1 MRVTPIAPDLAV
13 LRYTNGL
20 MAKIDMVRNL
30 GVVAHIDAGKTTV
43 SERFLFHSGKIHKVG
58 EVHDGETEMDWMEQE
73 RERGITIT
81 AAATTFEWKKHE
93 IHLID
98 TPGHVDFTI
107 EVERSLRVLDG
118 AVVVFCGVA
127 GVQPQS
133 ETVWHQADKFKVP
146 RLAFINKLD
155 RIGASFQ
162 GAVADI
168 KERLG
173 ANAVPI
179 QLPIGTEDAF
189 SGAIDLVRMKA
200 HMFTGDVT
208 DTPEIVEIPSDLA
221 ASAADARDQMIQS
234 LADLDDAIAVPYL
247 EGQEITVAMLD
258 AAIRKATIAV
268 KMVPVLGGTALR
280 NKGIHPLLDA
290 VIAYLPSP
298 ADVPPVSG
306 VDPRNTT
313 ERLTRAPKNNE
324 PFAALAFKIAMDEGR
339 KVVFMRVFSGSVEA
353 GHEVLNV
360 RTNKKE
366 KIARLFQLHA
376 NKRERLEK
384 AVAGEI
390 VAVAGLKDATT
401 GDTLCDP
408 KSPILLERIDTYEPV
423 ISQAIE
429 AENQSAKERLDF
441 ALAKMSDEDPT
452 FRFNEDPDT
461 GQTLIRGM
469 GELHLEII
477 VDRMKRE
484 YGVQARAGKPQ
495 VVYRETILG
504 EGDGHAVFERDMKEQ
519 MIYGEAKCH
528 VRGRPRGTGMEFKKA
543 LPASAILPS
552 HIVES
557 AMQGLKD
564 AASSGPDGYPLEDVE
579 VTLTALVLKEGSNGE
594 IGSRA
599 AAAEAFRRAVQSA
612 KPSRLEPIMA
622 VEVTVDDEFLGAVIG
637 DLTQRKGNVQDVG
650 ARGVKRVVAAHVAL
664 RNMFG
669 YSTRLRSLTEGRATF
684 SMQFHAYD
692 TLQSA

>member
-1 MRVTPIAPDLAV
+1 
-13 LRYTNGL
+13 
-20 MAKIDMVRNL
+20 MAKIDLVRNL

-146 RLAFINKLD
+146 RLAFVNKLD
-155 RIGASFQ
+155 RVGASFP
-162 GAVADI
+162 AVVADI
-168 KERLG
+168 RERLG
-173 ANAVPI
+173 ANAVPV
-179 QLPIGTEDAF
+179 QLPIGTEDTF
-189 SGAIDLVRMKA
+189 SGCVDLVTMKA
-200 HMFTGDVT
+200 IMFSGDVT
-208 DTPEIVEIPSDLA
+208 EAPEVADIPGDVA
-221 ASAADARDQMIQS
+221 AAAADARDQMIQS
-234 LADLDDAIAVPYL
+234 LADLDDGIAAKYL
-247 EGQEITVAMLD
+247 DGQEISEAEIKSV
-258 AAIRKATIAV
+258 IRKATINV
-268 KMVPVLGGTALR
+268 KMIPVLAGTALR

-290 VIAYLPSP
+290 VIDYLPSP
-298 ADVPPVSG
+298 ADVPPVTG
-306 VDPRNTT
+306 VDPRSTT
-313 ERLTRAPKNNE
+313 EKLTRAPKNNE

-339 KVVFMRVFSGSVEA
+339 KVVFMRIFSGMVEA
-353 GHEVLNV
+353 GAEVLNV

-366 KIARLFQLHA
+366 KVARLFRIHA
-376 NKRERLEK
+376 QKRERLDK
-384 AVAGEI
+384 GVAGEI
-390 VAVAGLKDATT
+390 VAAAGLKDATT
-401 GDTLCDP
+401 GDTICDP
-408 KSPILLERIDTYEPV
+408 KAPILLERIDTYEPV

-429 AENQSAKERLDF
+429 AENQAAKERLDF
-441 ALAKMSDEDPT
+441 ALGKMVEEDPT
-452 FRFNEDPDT
+452 FRVKEDTDT
-461 GQTLIRGM
+461 GQTIISGM

-495 VVYRETILG
+495 VVYRETVLSAG
-504 EGDGHAVFERDMKEQ
+504 EGTAEFERDLKEQ
-519 MIYGEAKCH
+519 AIYGMATCK
-528 VRGRPRGTGMEFKKA
+528 VQGRPRGSGMEFKKA
-543 LPASAILPS
+543 LPAGTLLPPN
-552 HIVES
+552 IIE
-557 AMQGLKD
+557 AGMQGLRD

-579 VTLTALVLKEGSNGE
+579 VTLTALTIKEGANAE
-594 IGSRA
+594 IGCRA
-599 AAAEAFRRAVQSA
+599 AAAEAFRRAVQGA
-612 KPSRLEPIMA
+612 NPSRLEPIMA

-637 DLTQRKGNVQDVG
+637 DLNQRRGQVQDVG
-650 ARGVKRVVAAHVAL
+650 SRGVKRVVQALVAL

>member
-1 MRVTPIAPDLAV
+1 
-13 LRYTNGL
+13 
-20 MAKIDMVRNL
+20 MAKIDLVRNL

-155 RIGASFQ
+155 RVGASFP
-162 GAVADI
+162 AVVADI
-168 KERLG
+168 RERLG

-179 QLPIGTEDAF
+179 QLPIGTEDQF
-189 SGAIDLVRMKA
+189 RGCIDLVTMKA
-200 HMFTGDVT
+200 IMFSGDVT
-208 DTPEIVEIPSDLA
+208 EVPDIEEIPADLK
-221 ASAADARDQMIQS
+221 ASAADARDQMIQA
-234 LADLDDAIAVPYL
+234 LADLDDGIAAKYL
-247 EGQEITVAMLD
+247 EGQDIPEAEIKAV
-258 AAIRKATIAV
+258 IRKATINV
-268 KMVPVLGGTALR
+268 KMIPVLAGTALR

-290 VIAYLPSP
+290 VLDYLPSP
-298 ADVPPVSG
+298 ADVPPVTG
-306 VDPRNTT
+306 VDPRNTA
-313 ERLTRAPKNNE
+313 EKLTRAPKNNE

-339 KVVFMRVFSGSVEA
+339 KVVFLRIFSGMTEPGVEL
-353 GHEVLNV
+353 LNV

-366 KIARLFQLHA
+366 KIARLFRIHA
-376 NKRERLEK
+376 NKRERLDK

-401 GDTLCDP
+401 GDTICDP

-429 AENQSAKERLDF
+429 AENQAAKERLDF
-441 ALAKMSDEDPT
+441 ALGKMSDEDPT
-452 FRFNEDPDT
+452 FRVKEDTDT
-461 GQTLIRGM
+461 GQTIISGM

-495 VVYRETILG
+495 VVYRETVLG
-504 EGDGHAVFERDMKEQ
+504 TGEATAEFERDLKEQ
-519 MIYGEAKCH
+519 QIYGSASCK
-528 VRGRPRGTGMEFKKA
+528 VVGRSRGAGMEFKKA
-543 LPASAILPS
+543 LPLSTMLPEN
-552 HIVES
+552 IVQ
-557 AMQGLKD
+557 AGMQGLRD

-579 VTLTALVLKEGSNGE
+579 VTLTGLAIREGANGE
-594 IGSRA
+594 IGCRA

-612 KPSRLEPIMA
+612 HPSRLEPIMA
-622 VEVTVDDEFLGAVIG
+622 VEVTTDDEFLGGVIG
-637 DLTQRKGNVQDVG
+637 DLNQRRGHVQDVSSRG
-650 ARGVKRVVAAHVAL
+650 AKRVVQAHVPL

-669 YSTRLRSLTEGRATF
+669 YSTRLRSLSEGRATF
-684 SMQFHAYD
+684 SMQPHSYD

>member
-1 MRVTPIAPDLAV
+1 
-13 LRYTNGL
+13 
-20 MAKIDMVRNL
+20 MAKIDLVRNL

-133 ETVWHQADKFKVP
+133 ETVWHQADKFRVP
-146 RLAFINKLD
+146 RVAFINKLD
-155 RIGASFQ
+155 RIGASFP
-162 GAVADI
+162 GVVADI
-168 KERLG
+168 RERLG
-173 ANAVPI
+173 ANAVPV
-179 QLPIGTEDAF
+179 QLPIGSEDGF
-189 SGAIDLVRMKA
+189 SGCIDLVRMKA
-200 HMFTGDVT
+200 IMFTGDVT
-208 DTPEIVEIPSDLA
+208 DVPDVVDIPADLA
-221 ASAADARDQMIQS
+221 AQAADARDQMIQS
-234 LADLDDAIAVPYL
+234 IADLDDAIAMKYL
-247 EGQEITVAMLD
+247 EGQDITVAELD

-268 KMVPVLGGTALR
+268 KMVPVFGGTALR
-280 NKGIHPLLDA
+280 NKGIHPLLDG
-290 VIAYLPSP
+290 VISYLPSP
-298 ADVPPVSG
+298 ADVPPVTG
-306 VDPRNTT
+306 VDPRNTS
-313 ERLTRAPKNNE
+313 EKLVRAPKNNE

-339 KVVFMRVFSGSVEA
+339 KVVFMRVFSGMIESGA
-353 GHEVLNV
+353 EVLNV
-360 RTNKKE
+360 RTGKKE

-376 NKRERLEK
+376 NKRERLDK

-401 GDTLCDP
+401 GDTVCDP
-408 KSPILLERIDTYEPV
+408 KSPVLLERIDTYEPV

-441 ALAKMSDEDPT
+441 ALGKMADEDPT
-452 FRFNEDPDT
+452 FRYDEDKDT

-495 VVYRETILG
+495 VVYRETVLG
-504 EGDGHAVFERDMKEQ
+504 EAEGHAVFERSIGTSGKEQ
-519 MIYGEAKCH
+519 EIYGDASCH
-528 VRGRPRGTGMEFKKA
+528 VRGRARASGMEFKNA
-543 LPASAILPS
+543 LPAGSLLPE
-552 HIVES
+552 HIVQA
-557 AMQGLKD
+557 AMQGLRD

-579 VTLTALVLKEGSNGE
+579 VTLTKVTLKDGANGE
-594 IGSRA
+594 IGARA
-599 AAAEAFRRAVQSA
+599 AAAEAFRRAVHA
-612 KPSRLEPIMA
+612 ATPSRLEPIMA
-622 VEVTVDDEFLGAVIG
+622 VEVTVDDEYLGAVIG
-637 DLTQRKGNVQDVG
+637 DLNQRRGHVQDVG
-650 ARGVKRVVAAHVAL
+650 ARGAKRLVAAHVAL

-692 TLQSA
+692 TLQAA

>member
-1 MRVTPIAPDLAV
+1 
-13 LRYTNGL
+13 

-118 AVVVFCGVA
+118 CVVVFCGVA

-146 RLAFINKLD
+146 RLAFVNKLD
-155 RIGASFQ
+155 RVGASFP
-162 GAVADI
+162 AVIADI
-168 KERLG
+168 KDRLG
-173 ANAVPI
+173 ANAVAI
-179 QLPIGTEDAF
+179 QMPIGNEDAF
-189 SGAIDLVRMKA
+189 SGCVDLVTMKA
-200 HMFTGDVT
+200 IMFSGDVT
-208 DTPEIVEIPSDLA
+208 ETPDIEPIPADLA
-221 ASAADARDQMIQS
+221 ASAADARDQMIQA
-234 LADLDDAIAVPYL
+234 LADLDDNIAAKYL
-247 EGQEITVAMLD
+247 DGQDITEAEIKAC
-258 AAIRKATIAV
+258 IRKSTLAV
-268 KMVPVLGGTALR
+268 KMIPVLAGTALR

-290 VIAYLPSP
+290 VIDYLPSP
-298 ADVPPVSG
+298 ADVPPVTG

-324 PFAALAFKIAMDEGR
+324 PFSALAFKIAMDEGR
-339 KVVFMRVFSGSVEA
+339 KVVFMRIFSGMVEA
-353 GHEVLNV
+353 GGEVLNV

-366 KIARLFQLHA
+366 KVARLFHVHA

-384 AVAGEI
+384 GVAGEI
-390 VAVAGLKDATT
+390 VVAAGLKDATT
-401 GDTLCDP
+401 GDTICDP

-429 AENQSAKERLDF
+429 AENQAAKERLDL
-441 ALAKMSDEDPT
+441 ALSKMGEEDPT
-452 FRFNEDPDT
+452 FRVKEDTDT
-461 GQTLIRGM
+461 GQTIISGM

-495 VVYRETILG
+495 VVYRETVLG
-504 EGDGHAVFERDMKEQ
+504 SSEGHAVFERDLKEQ
-519 MIYGEAKCH
+519 AIYGEATCK
-528 VRGRPRGTGMEFKKA
+528 VQGRQRGSGMEFKKA
-543 LPASAILPS
+543 LPAAAALLPP
-552 HIVES
+552 HIVE
-557 AMQGLKD
+557 AGMQGLRD

-579 VTLTALVLKEGSNGE
+579 VTLTNLVLKDGTNGE
-594 IGSRA
+594 IGARA
-599 AAAEAFRRAVQSA
+599 AAAEAFRRAVQGA
-612 KPSRLEPIMA
+612 HPSRLEPIMA
-622 VEVTVDDEFLGAVIG
+622 VEVTTDDEFMGGVIG
-637 DLTQRKGNVQDVG
+637 DLNQRRGQVQDVESRG
-650 ARGVKRVVAAHVAL
+650 AKRVVKAVVPL

-669 YSTRLRSLTEGRATF
+669 YSTKLRSLTEGRATF
-684 SMQFHAYD
+684 SMQAHSYD

>member
-1 MRVTPIAPDLAV
+1 
-13 LRYTNGL
+13 
-20 MAKIDMVRNL
+20 MAKIDQVRNL

-58 EVHDGETEMDWMEQE
+58 EVHDGETQMDWMEQE
-73 RERGITIT
+73 RQRGITIT

-155 RIGASFQ
+155 RIGASFPA
-162 GAVADI
+162 AVADI
-168 KERLG
+168 RERLG
-173 ANAVPI
+173 ANAVAI
-179 QLPIGTEDAF
+179 QMPIGTEDAF
-189 SGAIDLVRMKA
+189 SGVVDLVRMKA
-200 HMFTGDVT
+200 LMFSGEVT
-208 DTPEIVEIPSDLA
+208 DAPEVTDIPADLA
-221 ASAADARDQMIQS
+221 GPAADARDQMIQAI
-234 LADLDDAIAVPYL
+234 ADLDDAIAVKYL
-247 EGQEITVAMLD
+247 EGQELTPAELD
-258 AAIRKATIAV
+258 AALRKATIAV
-268 KMVPVLGGTALR
+268 KIVPVLCGTALR

-298 ADVPPVSG
+298 ADVPPVTG
-306 VDPRNTT
+306 VDPRNTD
-313 ERLTRAPKNNE
+313 EKLTRAPKNNE

-339 KVVFMRVFSGSVEA
+339 KVVFLRIFSGMIDA
-353 GHEVLNV
+353 GAEVLNV
-360 RTNKKE
+360 RTGKKE

-376 NKRERLEK
+376 NKRERLDR

-390 VAVAGLKDATT
+390 VAAAGLKDATT
-401 GDTLCDP
+401 GDTICDP

-429 AENQSAKERLDF
+429 AENAAAKERLDF
-441 ALAKMSDEDPT
+441 ALQKMVDEDPT
-452 FRFNEDPDT
+452 FRTHEDPDT

-477 VDRMKRE
+477 VDRMKKE

-495 VVYRETILG
+495 VVYRETVLAEG
-504 EGDGHAVFERDMKEQ
+504 EGHAVFERDMKEQ
-519 MIYGEAKCH
+519 AIYGEATCR
-528 VRGRPRGTGMEFKKA
+528 VRHRPRGSGMDFKKS
-543 LPASAILPS
+543 LPASTMLPDN
-552 HIVES
+552 IVQA
-557 AMQGLKD
+557 AMQGLRD

-579 VTLTALVLKEGSNGE
+579 VTLTGITLKEGANGE
-594 IGSRA
+594 IGARA
-599 AAAEAFRRAVQSA
+599 AAAEAFRRAVQTA
-612 KPSRLEPIMA
+612 QPSRLEPIMA
-622 VEVTVDDEFLGAVIG
+622 VEVTVDDEFMGAVIG
-637 DLTQRKGNVQDVG
+637 DLNQRRGHVQDVG
-650 ARGVKRVVAAHVAL
+650 TRGAKKLVTAHVPL

-669 YSTRLRSLTEGRATF
+669 YSTRVRSLTEGRATF
-684 SMQFHAYD
+684 SMQFHSYD
-692 TLQSA
+692 TLQQAS

>member
-1 MRVTPIAPDLAV
+1 
-13 LRYTNGL
+13 
-20 MAKIDMVRNL
+20 MAKIDLVRNL

-43 SERFLFHSGKIHKVG
+43 SERFLFHAGKIHKVG

-133 ETVWHQADKFKVP
+133 ETVWHQADKFRVP
-146 RLAFINKLD
+146 RLAFVNKLD
-155 RIGASFQ
+155 RIGASFP
-162 GAVADI
+162 AVVADI
-168 KERLG
+168 RERLG

-179 QLPIGTEDAF
+179 QLPIGSEDTF
-189 SGAIDLVRMKA
+189 SGVIDLVRMKA
-200 HMFTGDVT
+200 IMFTGDVT
-208 DTPEIVEIPSDLA
+208 DTPEVVDIPGELA
-221 ASAADARDQMIQS
+221 AVAADARDGMIQS
-234 LADLDDAIAVPYL
+234 LADLDDAIAVKYL
-247 EGQEITVAMLD
+247 AGHDLEVAELD
-258 AAIRKATIAV
+258 AAIRKATMGV

-298 ADVPPVSG
+298 ADLPPVTG
-306 VDPRNTT
+306 VDPRSLNSDKGA
-313 ERLTRAPKNNE
+313 EKLTRAPRNNE
-324 PFAALAFKIAMDEGR
+324 PFSALAFKIAMDEGR
-339 KVVFMRVFSGSVEA
+339 KVVFLRIFSGVLEA
-353 GHEVLNV
+353 GDEILNV
-360 RTNKKE
+360 RTNRKE
-366 KIARLFQLHA
+366 RVARLFRIHA
-376 NKRERLEK
+376 NKRERLDK

-390 VAVAGLKDATT
+390 VAAAGLKDATT
-401 GDTLCDP
+401 GDTVCDA
-408 KSPILLERIDTYEPV
+408 KAPILLERIDTYEPV

-429 AENQSAKERLDF
+429 ADNAAAKERLDF
-441 ALAKMSDEDPT
+441 ALGKMTDEDPT
-452 FRFNEDPDT
+452 FRVKEDPDT
-461 GQTLIRGM
+461 GQTLISGM

-495 VVYRETILG
+495 VVYRETVLG
-504 EGDGHAVFERDMKEQ
+504 EGEGHAVFERDLKDQ
-519 MIYGEAKCH
+519 AIYGEATCK
-528 VRGRPRGTGMEFKKA
+528 VRGRPRASGMDFKRA
-543 LPASAILPS
+543 LPAGAMLPDG
-552 HIVES
+552 IVQA
-557 AMQGLKD
+557 AMQGLRD

-579 VTLTALVLKEGSNGE
+579 VTLLGLALHEGADGE
-594 IGSRA
+594 IGCRA
-599 AAAEAFRRAVQSA
+599 AAAEAFRRAVLA
-612 KPSRLEPIMA
+612 ARPSRLEPIMA

-637 DLTQRKGNVQDVG
+637 DLNQRRGQVQDVG
-650 ARGVKRVVAAHVAL
+650 SRGAKRVIAALVPL

-684 SMQFHAYD
+684 SMLFHAYD
-692 TLQSA
+692 TLQAA

>member
-1 MRVTPIAPDLAV
+1 
-13 LRYTNGL
+13 

-43 SERFLFHSGKIHKVG
+43 SERFLFHAGKIHKVG

-155 RIGASFQ
+155 RIGASFP
-162 GAVADI
+162 AVVDDI
-168 KERLG
+168 RERLG
-173 ANAVPI
+173 ANAVAV
-179 QLPIGTEDAF
+179 QLPIGAEDAF
-189 SGAIDLVRMKA
+189 DGCIDLVRQKA
-200 HMFTGDVT
+200 MMFTGDVT
-208 DTPEIVEIPSDLA
+208 EEPEVVDIPTELVE
-221 ASAADARDQMIQS
+221 SAADARDKMIQAI
-234 LADLDDAIAVPYL
+234 ADLDDAIAVKYL
-247 EGQEITVAMLD
+247 DGQDITAAELD

-268 KMVPVLGGTALR
+268 KMVPVLAGTALR

-290 VIAYLPSP
+290 VLAYLPSP
-298 ADVPPVSG
+298 ADVPPVTG
-306 VDPRNTT
+306 VDPRTINTEKGA
-313 ERLTRAPKNNE
+313 ERITRAPKNNE
-324 PFAALAFKIAMDEGR
+324 PFSALAFKIAMDEGR
-339 KVVFMRVFSGSVEA
+339 KVVFLRLFSGTLEA
-353 GHEVLNV
+353 GAEILNV

-366 KIARLFQLHA
+366 KVARLFRVHA

-384 AVAGEI
+384 AFAGEI
-390 VAVAGLKDATT
+390 VAAAGLKDATT

-408 KSPILLERIDTYEPV
+408 KAPILLERIDTYEPV

-429 AENQSAKERLDF
+429 AENASAKERLDF
-441 ALAKMSDEDPT
+441 ALGKMAEEDPT
-452 FRFNEDPDT
+452 FRTRDDADT
-461 GQTLIRGM
+461 GQTLISGM

-495 VVYRETILG
+495 VVYRETVLG
-504 EGDGHAVFERDMKEQ
+504 EGEGHAVFERDLKEQ
-519 MIYGEAKCH
+519 AIYGEATAK
-528 VRGRPRGTGMEFKKA
+528 VRSRARGSGMEFKRSVPP
-543 LPASAILPS
+543 LPLIPDNILN
-552 HIVES
+552 S
-557 AMQGLKD
+557 AMQGLRD

-579 VTLTALVLKEGSNGE
+579 VTLLAITLKDGANGE
-594 IGSRA
+594 IGARA
-599 AAAEAFRRAVQSA
+599 AAAEACRRAVQAAS
-612 KPSRLEPIMA
+612 PSRLEPIMT
-622 VEVTVDDEFLGAVIG
+622 VEVTADDEFLGAVIG
-637 DLTQRKGNVQDVG
+637 DLNQRRGHVQDVG
-650 ARGVKRVVAAHVAL
+650 SRGVKRLVTALVPL

-684 SMQFHAYD
+684 SMLFHAYD

>member
-1 MRVTPIAPDLAV
+1 
-13 LRYTNGL
+13 

-58 EVHDGETEMDWMEQE
+58 EVHDGETEMDWMDQE

-146 RLAFINKLD
+146 RIAFVNKLD
-155 RIGASFQ
+155 RVGASF
-162 GAVADI
+162 AAVVADI

-173 ANAVPI
+173 ANAVPV
-179 QLPIGTEDAF
+179 QLPIGVEDGF
-189 SGAIDLVRMKA
+189 SGCIDLVRMKA
-200 HMFTGDVT
+200 IMFTGDVT
-208 DTPEIVEIPSDLA
+208 DTPEVVDIPGDLA
-221 ASAADARDQMIQS
+221 APAADARDQMIQS
-234 LADLDDAIAVPYL
+234 IADLDDAIAVKYL
-247 EGQEITVAMLD
+247 EGQDITTAELD

-268 KMVPVLGGTALR
+268 KLIPVLAGTALR

-298 ADVPPVSG
+298 ADVPPVTG

-313 ERLTRAPKNNE
+313 ERLTRLPKNNE

-339 KVVFMRVFSGSVEA
+339 KVVFMRVFSGTIETGA
-353 GHEVLNV
+353 EVLNV

-366 KIARLFQLHA
+366 KISRLFQLHA
-376 NKRERLEK
+376 AKRERLEK
-384 AVAGEI
+384 AMAGEI
-390 VAVAGLKDATT
+390 VAVAGLRDATT

-408 KSPILLERIDTYEPV
+408 KAPILLERIDTYEPV

-441 ALAKMSDEDPT
+441 ALAKMADEDPT
-452 FRFNEDPDT
+452 FRYNDDPDT

-495 VVYRETILG
+495 VVYRETVVG

-519 MIYGEAKCH
+519 MIYGEATCH
-528 VRGRPRGTGMEFKKA
+528 VKARARGTGMEFKKA
-543 LPASAILPS
+543 LPSAMALLPP

-579 VTLTALVLKEGSNGE
+579 VTLTAVTLKDGSNGE

-599 AAAEAFRRAVQSA
+599 AAAEAFRRGVQNA

-650 ARGVKRVVAAHVAL
+650 SRGAKRVIAAHVPL

-669 YSTRLRSLTEGRATF
+669 YSTRVRSLTEGRATF
-684 SMQFHAYD
+684 SMTFHAYD
-692 TLQSA
+692 TLTG

>member
-1 MRVTPIAPDLAV
+1 
-13 LRYTNGL
+13 
-20 MAKIDMVRNL
+20 MAKIDLVRNL

-81 AAATTFEWKKHE
+81 AAAITFDWKKHE

-133 ETVWHQADKFKVP
+133 ETVWHQADKFKIP

-155 RIGASFQ
+155 RIGASSPTV
-162 GAVADI
+162 VADI
-168 KERLG
+168 RERLG

-179 QLPIGTEDAF
+179 QLVIGSEDSF
-189 SGAIDLVRMKA
+189 SGVVDLVTMKA
-200 HMFTGDVT
+200 LMFTGDVT
-208 DTPEIVEIPSDLA
+208 DAPEVTDIPDDIA
-221 ASAADARDQMIQS
+221 AAAADARDQMIQ
-234 LADLDDAIAVPYL
+234 AIADVDDSIAEKYL
-247 EGQEITVAMLD
+247 EGAELSVAEIK

-268 KMVPVLGGTALR
+268 KMVPVLNGTALR

-290 VIAYLPSP
+290 VIDYLPSP
-298 ADVPPVSG
+298 ADLPPVTG

-313 ERLTRAPKNNE
+313 EKLQRQPKNTE
-324 PFAALAFKIAMDEGR
+324 PFSALAFKIAMDEGR
-339 KVVFMRVFSGSVEA
+339 KVVFLRIFSGVLEA
-353 GHEVLNV
+353 GDELLNV

-366 KIARLFQLHA
+366 KIARLFRIHA
-376 NKRERLEK
+376 AKRERLEK

-390 VAVAGLKDATT
+390 VAAAGLKDATT

-408 KSPILLERIDTYEPV
+408 KAPILLERIDTYEPV

-429 AENQSAKERLDF
+429 ADNAAAKERLDF
-441 ALAKMSDEDPT
+441 ALGKMTEEDPT
-452 FRFNEDPDT
+452 FRVKEDTDT
-461 GQTLIRGM
+461 GQTIISGM

-484 YGVQARAGKPQ
+484 YGVAARAGKPQ
-495 VVYRETILG
+495 VVYRETVLASG
-504 EGDGHAVFERDMKEQ
+504 EGHAVFERDMKEQ
-519 MIYGEAKCH
+519 MIYGEATCVVKARA
-528 VRGRPRGTGMEFKKA
+528 RGAGMEFKRS
-543 LPASAILPS
+543 LPAMPPFPENIISA
-552 HIVES
+552 

-579 VTLTALVLKEGSNGE
+579 VTLTKLALKDGSNGE
-594 IGSRA
+594 IGVRA
-599 AAAEAFRRAVQSA
+599 AAAEAFRRAVQNA
-612 KPSRLEPIMA
+612 EPARLEPIMS
-622 VEVTVDDEFLGAVIG
+622 VEVIVDDDGLGSVIG
-637 DLTQRKGNVQDVG
+637 DLQQRHGQVQNMEAAGN
-650 ARGVKRVVAAHVAL
+650 KRVVSALVPL

-669 YSTRLRSLTEGRATF
+669 YSTRLRSMTAGGATF
-684 SMQFHAYD
+684 RMQMHTYD
-692 TLQSA
+692 TLQA

>member
-1 MRVTPIAPDLAV
+1 
-13 LRYTNGL
+13 
-20 MAKIDMVRNL
+20 MAKIDLVRNL

-58 EVHDGETEMDWMEQE
+58 EVHDGETEMDWMDQE

-146 RLAFINKLD
+146 RLAFVNKLD
-155 RIGASFQ
+155 RVGASFP
-162 GAVADI
+162 AVVADI
-168 KERLG
+168 RERLG

-179 QLPIGTEDAF
+179 QLPIGVEDAF
-189 SGAIDLVRMKA
+189 TGCIDLVRQKA
-200 HMFTGDVT
+200 LMFTGDVT
-208 DTPEIVEIPSDLA
+208 DAPEVTEIPADLA
-221 ASAADARDQMIQS
+221 ATAADARDQMIQA
-234 LADLDDAIAVPYL
+234 LADLDDAIAVKYL
-247 EGQEITVAMLD
+247 EGQELTVAELD

-290 VIAYLPSP
+290 VLAYLPSP
-298 ADVPPVSG
+298 ADLPPVTG
-306 VDPRNTT
+306 VDPRSIKSESGA
-313 ERLTRAPKNNE
+313 ERLSRAPKNAE

-339 KVVFMRVFSGSVEA
+339 KVVFMRIFSGTIEP

-360 RTNKKE
+360 RTGKKE
-366 KIARLFQLHA
+366 KVARLFHIHA

-384 AVAGEI
+384 GVAGEI
-390 VAVAGLKDATT
+390 VAAAGLKEATT
-401 GDTLCDP
+401 GDTICDP
-408 KSPILLERIDTYEPV
+408 KAPILLERIDTYEPV

-429 AENQSAKERLDF
+429 AENQAAKERLDF
-441 ALAKMSDEDPT
+441 ALGKMTEEDPT
-452 FRFNEDPDT
+452 FRTHEDPDT

-495 VVYRETILG
+495 VVYRETVLG
-504 EGDGHAVFERDMKEQ
+504 EGEGHAVFERDLKEQ
-519 MIYGEAKCH
+519 AIYGEATCTVKNRQ
-528 VRGRPRGTGMEFKKA
+528 RGSGMDFKRA
-543 LPASAILPS
+543 LPPSLLLPD
-552 HIVES
+552 VVVAA
-557 AMQGLKD
+557 AMQGLRD

-579 VTLTALVLKEGSNGE
+579 VTLTSLKLKEGANGE

-599 AAAEAFRRAVQSA
+599 AAAEAFRRAVQNAS
-612 KPSRLEPIMA
+612 PSRLEPLMA

-637 DLTQRKGNVQDVG
+637 DLNQRRGQVQDVG
-650 ARGVKRVVAAHVAL
+650 SRGVKRLVSALVAL

-692 TLQSA
+692 TLQGS

>member
-1 MRVTPIAPDLAV
+1 
-13 LRYTNGL
+13 
-20 MAKIDMVRNL
+20 MAKIDLVRNL

-146 RLAFINKLD
+146 RIAFINKLD
-155 RIGASFQ
+155 RVGASFT
-162 GAVADI
+162 AVVADI
-168 KERLG
+168 RERLG
-173 ANAVPI
+173 ANAVPL
-179 QLPIGTEDAF
+179 QLPIGSEDAF
-189 SGAIDLVRMKA
+189 NGCIDLVAMKA
-200 HMFTGDVT
+200 IMFSGDVT
-208 DTPEIVEIPSDLA
+208 DVPDIEDIPSDLA
-221 ASAADARDQMIQS
+221 AAAADARDQMIQS
-234 LADLDDAIAVPYL
+234 LADLDDSIAEKYL
-247 EGQEITVAMLD
+247 EGTTIPEADLK
-258 AAIRKATIAV
+258 ASIRKATIAV
-268 KMVPVLGGTALR
+268 KMVPVFGGTALR

-290 VIAYLPSP
+290 VIDYLPSP
-298 ADVPPVSG
+298 ADVPPVTG

-313 ERLTRAPKNNE
+313 EKLTRAPKNNE

-339 KVVFMRVFSGSVEA
+339 KVVFMRIFSGMLEP
-353 GHEVLNV
+353 GHELLNV

-366 KIARLFQLHA
+366 KIARLFRIHA
-376 NKRERLEK
+376 NKRERLDK

-390 VAVAGLKDATT
+390 VAAAGLKDATT

-408 KSPILLERIDTYEPV
+408 KAPILLERIDTYEPV

-429 AENQSAKERLDF
+429 ADNAAAKERLDF
-441 ALAKMSDEDPT
+441 ALGKMGEEDPT
-452 FRFNEDPDT
+452 FRVKEDTDT
-461 GQTLIRGM
+461 GQTIISGM

-495 VVYRETILG
+495 VVYRETVLSEG
-504 EGDGHAVFERDMKEQ
+504 EGHAVFERDMKEQ
-519 MIYGEAKCH
+519 PIYGEATCRVKA
-528 VRGRPRGTGMEFKKA
+528 RPRGTGMEFKRA
-543 LPASAILPS
+543 LPAMPPFPDV
-552 HIVES
+552 IVQA
-557 AMQGLKD
+557 AMQGLRD

-579 VTLTALVLKEGSNGE
+579 VTLTALKTKDGANAE
-594 IGSRA
+594 IGCRA
-599 AAAEAFRRAVQSA
+599 AAAEAFRRGVAA
-612 KPSRLEPIMA
+612 AHPSRLEPIMM
-622 VEVTVDDEFLGAVIG
+622 VEVIAEEEAIGAVIG
-637 DLTQRKGNVQDVG
+637 DLQQRHGQVQDVSQMG
-650 ARGVKRVVAAHVAL
+650 SKRVVTAHVPL

-669 YSTRLRSLTEGRATF
+669 YSTRVRSLTAGGASFR
-684 SMQFHAYD
+684 MQFHTYD

>member
-1 MRVTPIAPDLAV
+1 
-13 LRYTNGL
+13 
-20 MAKIDMVRNL
+20 MAKIDLVRNL

-146 RLAFINKLD
+146 RIAFINKLD
-155 RIGASFQ
+155 RIGASFPSV
-162 GAVADI
+162 VADI
-168 KERLG
+168 RERLG
-173 ANAVPI
+173 ANAVPV
-179 QLPIGTEDAF
+179 QLPIGVEDEF
-189 SGAIDLVRMKA
+189 SGVIDLVRMKA
-200 HMFTGDVT
+200 LMFTGEVT
-208 DTPEIVEIPSDLA
+208 DEPEVTDIPADLA
-221 ASAADARDQMIQS
+221 GVAADGHDSLIQA
-234 LADLDDAIAVPYL
+234 LADLDDALALKYL
-247 EGQEITVAMLD
+247 DGQEITVAEID

-268 KMVPVLGGTALR
+268 KIVPVFAGTALR
-280 NKGIHPLLDA
+280 NKGIHPLLDG

-298 ADVPPVSG
+298 ADVPPVTG
-306 VDPRNTT
+306 VDPRSLGTDKGE

-339 KVVFMRVFSGSVEA
+339 KVVFLRIFSGTLEA
-353 GHEVLNV
+353 GGEVLNV
-360 RTNKKE
+360 RTNRKE
-366 KIARLFQLHA
+366 KVARLFRLHA
-376 NKRERLEK
+376 NKRERLDK

-390 VAVAGLKDATT
+390 VAAAGLKDATT
-401 GDTLCDP
+401 GDTVCDP

-429 AENQSAKERLDF
+429 ADNAGAKERLDF
-441 ALAKMSDEDPT
+441 ALAKMSEEDPT
-452 FRFNEDPDT
+452 FRFREDNDI
-461 GQTLIRGM
+461 GQTLISGM

-495 VVYRETILG
+495 VVYRETVLG
-504 EGDGHAVFERDMKEQ
+504 EGEGTATFERELKEQ
-519 MIYGEAKCH
+519 AIFGEATAR
-528 VRGRPRGTGMEFKKA
+528 VRSRPRGSGMEFKRA
-543 LPASAILPS
+543 LPAGSLLPD
-552 HIVES
+552 HIVNA

-579 VTLTALVLKEGSNGE
+579 VTLLAVNLREGANGE

-612 KPSRLEPIMA
+612 HPSRLEPIMA

-637 DLTQRKGNVQDVG
+637 DLNQRRGQVQDVG
-650 ARGVKRVVAAHVAL
+650 SRGVKRLITAHVAL

-684 SMQFHAYD
+684 SMLFHAYD

>member
-1 MRVTPIAPDLAV
+1 
-13 LRYTNGL
+13 
-20 MAKIDMVRNL
+20 MAKIDLVRNL

-155 RIGASFQ
+155 RIGASFP
-162 GAVADI
+162 AVVADI
-168 KERLG
+168 RERLG

-179 QLPIGTEDAF
+179 QLPIGAEDGF
-189 SGAIDLVRMKA
+189 SGVVDLVRMKA
-200 HMFTGDVT
+200 LMFTGDVT
-208 DTPEIVEIPSDLA
+208 DAPEVADIPGELA
-221 ASAADARDQMIQS
+221 GVAADAHDAMIQS
-234 LADLDDAIAVPYL
+234 LADLDDAIAVKYL
-247 EGQEITVAMLD
+247 EGQDITTAELD

-268 KMVPVLGGTALR
+268 KMVPVLSGTALR

-298 ADVPPVSG
+298 ADVPPVTG
-306 VDPRNTT
+306 VDPRSIVSGKG
-313 ERLTRAPKNNE
+313 EEKITRAPNNKE

-339 KVVFMRVFSGSVEA
+339 KVVFLRVFSGTLEA
-353 GHEVLNV
+353 GAEILNV
-360 RTNKKE
+360 RTNRKE
-366 KIARLFQLHA
+366 KVARLFRVHA
-376 NKRERLEK
+376 NKRERLDK

-390 VAVAGLKDATT
+390 VAAAGLKDATT
-401 GDTLCDP
+401 GDTVCDP
-408 KSPILLERIDTYEPV
+408 KAPILLERIDTYEPV

-429 AENQSAKERLDF
+429 ADNAAAKERMDF
-441 ALAKMSDEDPT
+441 ALVKMTEEDPT
-452 FRFNEDPDT
+452 FRVKDDPDT
-461 GQTLIRGM
+461 GQTLISGM

-495 VVYRETILG
+495 VVYRETVLG
-504 EGDGHAVFERDMKEQ
+504 EGEGHAVFERDLKEQ
-519 MIYGEAKCH
+519 AIYGEATCK
-528 VRGRPRGTGMEFKKA
+528 VRNRPRGSGMDFKRA
-543 LPASAILPS
+543 LPAGMLLPDN
-552 HIVES
+552 VVAA

-579 VTLTALVLKEGSNGE
+579 VTLLALALREGANGE

-599 AAAEAFRRAVQSA
+599 AAAESFRRAVQNA
-612 KPSRLEPIMA
+612 QPSRLEPIMA

-637 DLTQRKGNVQDVG
+637 DLNQRRGQVQDVG
-650 ARGVKRVVAAHVAL
+650 SRGAKRLVAALVPL

-684 SMQFHAYD
+684 SMLFHAYD
-692 TLQSA
+692 TLQSAS

>member
-1 MRVTPIAPDLAV
+1 
-13 LRYTNGL
+13 
-20 MAKIDMVRNL
+20 MAKIDLVRNL

-43 SERFLFHSGKIHKVG
+43 SERFLFLSGKIHKVG

-81 AAATTFEWKKHE
+81 AAVITFEWKKHE

-133 ETVWHQADKFKVP
+133 ETVWHQADKFMVP
-146 RLAFINKLD
+146 RVAFVNKLD
-155 RIGASFQ
+155 RVGASFP
-162 GAVADI
+162 GVVADI
-168 KERLG
+168 RERLG

-179 QLPIGTEDAF
+179 QLPIGSEDTF
-189 SGAIDLVRMKA
+189 SGVIDLVRMKA
-200 HMFTGDVT
+200 IMFTGDVT
-208 DTPEIVEIPSDLA
+208 DAPETVEIPTEHAGA
-221 ASAADARDQMIQS
+221 AAEAREQMIQS

-247 EGQEITVAMLD
+247 DGKELTAAELD

-268 KMVPVLGGTALR
+268 KMVPVLAGTALR

-290 VIAYLPSP
+290 VVAYLPSP
-298 ADVPPVSG
+298 ADVPPVTG
-306 VDPRNTT
+306 VDPRNTS
-313 ERLTRAPKNNE
+313 EKLVRAPKNNE
-324 PFAALAFKIAMDEGR
+324 PFAALCFKIAMDEGR
-339 KVVFMRVFSGSVEA
+339 KVAFLRIFSGTLEA
-353 GHEVLNV
+353 GAEVLNV

-366 KIARLFQLHA
+366 KVARLFRIHA

-384 AVAGEI
+384 AIAGEI

-408 KSPILLERIDTYEPV
+408 KAPILLERIDTYEPV

-429 AENQSAKERLDF
+429 AENAAAKERLDF
-441 ALAKMSDEDPT
+441 ALAKMVEEDPT
-452 FRFNEDPDT
+452 FHTRDDADT
-461 GQTLIRGM
+461 GQTLISGM
-469 GELHLEII
+469 GELHLEIM

-495 VVYRETILG
+495 VVYRETVLG
-504 EGDGHAVFERDMKEQ
+504 EGDGSAVFERSMGTSGKEQ
-519 MIYGEAKCH
+519 EIYGEASCR
-528 VRGRPRGTGMEFKKA
+528 VRGRPRGSGMEFKNS
-543 LPASAILPS
+543 LPPAAMLPDD
-552 HIVES
+552 IVRS
-557 AMQGLKD
+557 AMQGLRD

-579 VTLTALVLKEGSNGE
+579 VTLTALALRDGANGE

-599 AAAEAFRRAVQSA
+599 AAAEAFRRAVQVA
-612 KPSRLEPIMA
+612 HPSRLEPIMA

-637 DLTQRKGNVQDVG
+637 DLNQRRGQVQDVG
-650 ARGVKRVVAAHVAL
+650 SRGVKRLVKAHVAL

-684 SMQFHAYD
+684 SMLFHAYD
-692 TLQSA
+692 TLQS